1 MNIIFFGS
9 GEFALKSL
17 EALAGSPH
25 KVILALTQPDRP
37 KGRHLE
43 TQTPE
48 LKVLA
53 DKLGIPAYQPEDPNS
68 QQSIDFLRQFP
79 ADLFMVVSY
88 GHILKRSPPGLTQ
101 ALSLK
106 HPCLIIA

>member
-48 LKVLA
+48 LK
-53 DKLGIPAYQPEDPNS
+53 
-68 QQSIDFLRQFP
+68 
-79 ADLFMVVSY
+79 
-88 GHILKRSPPGLTQ
+88 SPGG
-101 ALSLK
+101 
-106 HPCLIIA
+106 